1 MESAAFYPPAPNA
14 FYSVSSESE
23 YTTATDSSDEE
34 DERPSGPIFIQP
46 RVYETAGAGWQPVK
60 VDGDE
65 KDLDFA
71 LRKWKGQESSFGK
84 TETLQL
90 KQTNASELGSA
101 APGAPGPGMRL
112 DDTIMKKLMKGRSLK
127 NTVGQTV
134 DPEENVMSDEED
146 DDFKRKAGDIY
157 IPGEYLEKN
166 HESWRTPEQIERYRA
181 NMAFLNRLKPND
193 LKPKSKIDRHQLYE
207 GLPAHARGR
216 TDAQL
221 VLYLA
226 NKARLEELKKKY
238 SDYEPVYPSEPK
250 ILKESDTNST
260 PKEANS
266 KKTTFEGTKNGS
278 KSEKSVFNHSLSRK
292 SNLRKS
298 RKARKISVD
307 RSKLGRTMNSTLNST
322 MNESTIS
329 RFDDPAEEEDVE
341 FSGLF
346 ISFIHKSVRTMQLT
360 TVTTNADDIIA
371 NSSFHFL

>member
-1 MESAAFYPPAPNA
+1 MSLFNDARGTFLQPPIRSYGFLGLTKATHSREIINTKKMESAAFYPPAPNA

-193 LKPKSKIDRHQLYE
+193 LKPK
-207 GLPAHARGR
+207 
-216 TDAQL
+216 
-221 VLYLA
+221 VF
-226 NKARLEELKKKY
+226 LKFLIHIKY
-238 SDYEPVYPSEPK
+238 
-250 ILKESDTNST
+250 
-260 PKEANS
+260 
-266 KKTTFEGTKNGS
+266 F
-278 KSEKSVFNHSLSRK
+278 
-292 SNLRKS
+292 
-298 RKARKISVD
+298 
-307 RSKLGRTMNSTLNST
+307 
-322 MNESTIS
+322 
-329 RFDDPAEEEDVE
+329 
-341 FSGLF
+341 
-346 ISFIHKSVRTMQLT
+346 
-360 TVTTNADDIIA
+360 
-371 NSSFHFL
+371 